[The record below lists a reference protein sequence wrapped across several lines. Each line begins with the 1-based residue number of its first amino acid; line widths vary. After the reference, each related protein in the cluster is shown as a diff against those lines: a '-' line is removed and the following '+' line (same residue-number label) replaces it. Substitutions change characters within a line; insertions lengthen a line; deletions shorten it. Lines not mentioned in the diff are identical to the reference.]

1 VTATAQLP
9 LQRQPRSSPR
19 QGLRATETGLPL
31 VGPAG
36 SVESANIKTKTSYER
51 KNKTV
56 PARGA
61 VQPPVGRP
69 CNGGTQ
75 IEILKEN
82 EMMLTNHRR
91 PRGRSPPLG
100 QLYLTQADQSV
111 NI

>member
-9 LQRQPRSSPR
+9 LQRQPRSPPR
-19 QGLRATETGLPL
+19 QRLRATETGLP
-31 VGPAG
+31 VGRPCG

-51 KNKTV
+51 KNKNKTV

-69 CNGGTQ
+69 CG
-75 IEILKEN
+75 
-82 EMMLTNHRR
+82 
-91 PRGRSPPLG
+91 GRSPPLSK
-100 QLYLTQADQSV
+100 LYLTQADQSI